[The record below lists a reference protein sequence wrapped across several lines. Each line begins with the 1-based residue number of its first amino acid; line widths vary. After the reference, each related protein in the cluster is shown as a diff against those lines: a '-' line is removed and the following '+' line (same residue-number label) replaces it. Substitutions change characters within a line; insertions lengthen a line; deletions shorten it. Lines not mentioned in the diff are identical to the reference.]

1 MTVYKCAVSPSGD
14 RIFVTKPMHA
24 MVLTLARD
32 GTVFQ
37 TFTNPDHRTPSV
49 IHVTDVGQVL
59 VCGGDS
65 FTILQLVGEGKKSL
79 ATLANWSDGLEEPES
94 VCYNRSTAS
103 IIVGQDKDYNNVLV
117 FKVK

>member
-1 MTVYKCAVSPSGD
+1 MND
-14 RIFVTKPMHA
+14 

-32 GTVFQ
+32 GTVLK
-37 TFTNPDHRTPSV
+37 TFTNPDLRTPSV
-49 IHVTDVGQVL
+49 IHVTDVRQVL

-65 FTILQLVGEGKKSL
+65 FIILQLVGEGKKKL
-79 ATLANWSDGLEEPES
+79 ATLANWSDGLEEPVP
-94 VCYNRSTAS
+94 VCYNRSTES